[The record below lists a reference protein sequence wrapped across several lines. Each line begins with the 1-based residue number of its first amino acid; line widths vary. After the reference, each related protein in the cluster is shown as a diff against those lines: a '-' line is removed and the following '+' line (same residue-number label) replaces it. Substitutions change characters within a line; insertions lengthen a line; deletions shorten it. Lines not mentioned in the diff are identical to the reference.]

1 VAGVVHADRATQREA
16 LGFALVSRLLSIGFS
31 PPDEESLH
39 GLRRLAALGT
49 SAVGDDG
56 LAECLADLE
65 HALGDDGL
73 LEELAPAYEA
83 LFGGAVR
90 CPPYEGSYESDP
102 IRSSR
107 ELADV
112 AGFYRAFGA
121 AASGPASERPDH
133 AGCELEFLSFL
144 AVKRLAAEEAG
155 EEEAATV
162 CRDAEATFLQDHLGR
177 WFPAFCRE
185 VAQASDAYFYR
196 LLAVTG
202 ERFVLA
208 ELARRGIQASP
219 VRPRRRTAVEGDEV
233 SCGGE
238 ALPGL
243 K

>member
-1 VAGVVHADRATQREA
+1 VAAVAEASGHAV
-16 LGFALVSRLLSIGFS
+16 GFALVARLLSIGFS
-31 PPDEESLH
+31 APDEEGVE
-39 GLRRLAALGT
+39 GLQRLAALGART
-49 SAVGDDG
+49 VPDEG

-65 HALGDDGL
+65 HALEGEGVL
-73 LEELAPAYEA
+73 AELAPAYEF

-90 CPPYEGSYESDP
+90 CPPYEGSFESDP

-121 AASGPASERPDH
+121 AASGPAAERADH

-155 EEEAATV
+155 DADAAAV
-162 CRDAEATFLQDHLGR
+162 CADAETTFLRDHLGR
-177 WFPAFCRE
+177 WFAVFCRE
-185 VAQASDAYFYR
+185 VAEASDAYVYR
-196 LLAVTG
+196 LLAVVG
-202 ERFVLA
+202 ERFVAA

-238 ALPGL
+238 AVPGL
-243 K
+243 Q